1 MLNYVGLNL
10 GFVCSVHKKHSSK
23 WCFFPGDEWY
33 STIRK
38 VQETDMENGQFR
50 LVK

>member
-10 GFVCSVHKKHSSK
+10 GFVCSVHKKHSPK
-23 WCFFPGDEWY
+23 WWFTGDE
-33 STIRK
+33 SHGTIRK
-38 VQETDMENGQFR
+38 IQETDMENGQFL